1 MQTRTAPATLP
12 RQLHI
17 QMASGI
23 HPHVITLPRRILIH
37 LERFNEPVRL
47 PERRGVI
54 RDEILA
60 RGRHGRT
67 ATRAPDTAC
76 PAAAERRIE
85 DLICFPS
92 VSPRQNPRG
101 TNGAGTERTYNLH
114 LAKVGIKAAASR
126 GKLGERRA
134 PIRRVGCAGS
144 DIRGGGSAREEPD
157 ADTCRGP
164 LCCVDAAAGVVEPR
178 PVGPA

>member
-1 MQTRTAPATLP
+1 
-12 RQLHI
+12 
-17 QMASGI
+17 MASGI

-85 DLICFPS
+85 D
-92 VSPRQNPRG
+92 
-101 TNGAGTERTYNLH
+101 NLH